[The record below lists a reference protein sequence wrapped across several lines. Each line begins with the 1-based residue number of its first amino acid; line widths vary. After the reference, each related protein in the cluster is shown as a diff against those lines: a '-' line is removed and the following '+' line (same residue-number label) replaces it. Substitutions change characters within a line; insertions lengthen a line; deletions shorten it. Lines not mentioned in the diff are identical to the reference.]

1 MKEGAYIQGGAYN
14 RKEFSV
20 TWCAPANWVPSGHAN
35 KCGTLYLVFDEV
47 PSEQIDMAGPLLEY
61 ESAMFMEVM
70 GDDGLFISAK

>member
-1 MKEGAYIQGGAYN
+1 MP
-14 RKEFSV
+14 SV
-20 TWCAPANWVPSGHAN
+20 HAN

-47 PSEQIDMAGPLLEY
+47 PSEHIDMAGPLLEY